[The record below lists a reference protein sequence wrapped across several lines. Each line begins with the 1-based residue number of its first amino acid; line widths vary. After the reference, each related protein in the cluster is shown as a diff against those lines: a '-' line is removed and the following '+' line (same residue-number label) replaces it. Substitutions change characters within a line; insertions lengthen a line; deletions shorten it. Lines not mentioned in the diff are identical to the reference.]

1 MKKYKV
7 YQIDSFT
14 DKKFTGNPAGVVP
27 DAEGLTEEQM
37 LSIAREMNNSETA
50 FIFETPAQDYD
61 VEVRFFTPVAEVPI
75 CGHATVA
82 SHYVRAMEKGLENCR
97 VVQKTK
103 AGILPVDI
111 EKTADGYNV
120 TMTQGEVKIHT
131 PFDAQTV
138 EDIAQAL
145 GITVQDIRS
154 DCPVTIA
161 STGFGKVMVGIK
173 CDEMLHNLKPDMS
186 KLIEI
191 SKRINC
197 NGYYVFTISESRKDL
212 VHGRMFAP
220 VSGINEDPVT
230 GNANGPLG
238 AYLVYYGIVPNDGKY
253 LEFSIEQGRAMGRC
267 GNMTVMVDIAEG
279 KPTLVKIKGGAVAA
293 FCAEIEL

>member
-14 DKKFTGNPAGVVP
+14 DKKFTGNPAGVVL
-27 DAEGLTEEQM
+27 DAEGLTEAQM

-50 FIFETPAQDYD
+50 FIFETPTQDYD

-120 TMTQGEVKIHT
+120 TMTQGEIKIHT

-138 EDIAQAL
+138 ENIAQAL

-161 STGFGKVMVGIK
+161 STGFGKVMVAIK
-173 CDEMLHNLKPDMS
+173 SDEMLQSLKPDMS
-186 KLIEI
+186 KLVEI

-197 NGYYVFTISESRKDL
+197 NGYYVFTIGENRKDL

-220 VSGINEDPVT
+220 ISGINEDPVT

-238 AYLVYYGIVPNDGKY
+238 AYLVHYGIVPNDGKY

-279 KPTLVKIKGGAVAA
+279 KPTLAKIKGGAVAA

>member
-1 MKKYKV
+1 MKKYRV

-14 DKKFTGNPAGVVP
+14 DTKFTGNPAGVVP
-27 DAEGLTEEQM
+27 NADGLTEQQM
-37 LSIAREMNNSETA
+37 LAIAREMNNSETA
-50 FIFETPAQDYD
+50 FIFVAQAADYD

-82 SHYVRAMEKGLENCR
+82 SHYVRAMENGLESCR

-111 EKTADGYNV
+111 EKTATGYNV
-120 TMTQGEVKIHT
+120 TMTQGEIKIHT
-131 PFDAQTV
+131 PFDADMVAQ
-138 EDIAQAL
+138 IADGL
-145 GITVQDIRS
+145 GIDVQDIRS

-161 STGFGKVMVGIK
+161 STGFGKVMVAIK
-173 CDEMLHNLKPDMS
+173 SDEQLHSLKPDMQ
-186 KLIEI
+186 KLVET
-191 SKRINC
+191 SRKINC
-197 NGYYVFTISESRKDL
+197 NGYYVFTVDKTRKDL

-220 VSGINEDPVT
+220 ISGVNEDPVT

-238 AYLVYYGIVPNDGKY
+238 AYLVHYNIVPNDGKH

-267 GNMTVMVDIAEG
+267 GNMTVMVDICDG
-279 KPTLVKIKGGAVAA
+279 KPVLVKIKGGAVAA
-293 FCAEIEL
+293 FCAEIEI